1 MGAVPIQIRRQL
13 MKEYYWTI
21 TASGFVEAES
31 VEEARSILKKDAIG
45 YVMDDEKYLEIDVD
59 SGESKENIE
68 SETRNS

>member
-1 MGAVPIQIRRQL
+1 MEAKNKKEQL

-59 SGESKENIE
+59 SGEPKENIE
-68 SETRNS
+68 SETKNN

>member
-1 MGAVPIQIRRQL
+1 

-21 TASGFVEAES
+21 TASGFLEADS

-68 SETRNS
+68 SETKNN

>member
-1 MGAVPIQIRRQL
+1 

-31 VEEARSILKKDAIG
+31 VEEAKSILKKDAIG

-59 SGESKENIE
+59 PDETNEIKEEADEN
-68 SETRNS
+68 R

>member
-1 MGAVPIQIRRQL
+1 
-13 MKEYYWTI
+13 MKEYHWTI
-21 TASGFVEAES
+21 TASGFVEAKS

-59 SGESKENIE
+59 PDETNEIKENIE

>member
-1 MGAVPIQIRRQL
+1 MEAKSKKEQL

>member
-1 MGAVPIQIRRQL
+1 

-31 VEEARSILKKDAIG
+31 VEEAKSILKKDAIG

-59 SGESKENIE
+59 SGKSNDTEGGTD
-68 SETRNS
+68 ETR

>member
-1 MGAVPIQIRRQL
+1 

-31 VEEARSILKKDAIG
+31 VEEARSILKKDAFG

>member
-1 MGAVPIQIRRQL
+1 V
-13 MKEYYWTI
+13 KEYYWTI

-31 VEEARSILKKDAIG
+31 VEEAKSILKENAIG

>member
-1 MGAVPIQIRRQL
+1 

-21 TASGFVEAES
+21 TASGFVEADS
-31 VEEARSILKKDAIG
+31 IEEAKSILKKDAIG

>member
-1 MGAVPIQIRRQL
+1 MEAKSKKEQL

-68 SETRNS
+68 SETKNS

>member
-1 MGAVPIQIRRQL
+1 MEAKNKKEQL

-68 SETRNS
+68 SETKNS

>member
-1 MGAVPIQIRRQL
+1 MEAKSKKEQL

-31 VEEARSILKKDAIG
+31 VEEAKSILKKDAIG

>member
-1 MGAVPIQIRRQL
+1 

-59 SGESKENIE
+59 SGKSNDTEEVTD
-68 SETRNS
+68 ETR

>member
-1 MGAVPIQIRRQL
+1 
-13 MKEYYWTI
+13 MKEYHWTI
-21 TASGFVEAES
+21 PARGFVEAES

>member
-1 MGAVPIQIRRQL
+1 MEAKSKKEQV

-68 SETRNS
+68 SETKNS

>member
-1 MGAVPIQIRRQL
+1 

-21 TASGFVEAES
+21 TVSGFVEAES

-59 SGESKENIE
+59 SGDSKENIE

>member
-1 MGAVPIQIRRQL
+1 

-31 VEEARSILKKDAIG
+31 VEEAKSILKKDAIG

-59 SGESKENIE
+59 SGKSNYTEEVTD
-68 SETRNS
+68 ETR

>member
-1 MGAVPIQIRRQL
+1 

-59 SGESKENIE
+59 SGESNYTEE
-68 SETRNS
+68 VTDETR

>member
-1 MGAVPIQIRRQL
+1 

-21 TASGFVEAES
+21 TASGFVEADS

-59 SGESKENIE
+59 SGASKETIE

>member
-1 MGAVPIQIRRQL
+1 MEAKNKKEQL

-59 SGESKENIE
+59 SGKSKENIE